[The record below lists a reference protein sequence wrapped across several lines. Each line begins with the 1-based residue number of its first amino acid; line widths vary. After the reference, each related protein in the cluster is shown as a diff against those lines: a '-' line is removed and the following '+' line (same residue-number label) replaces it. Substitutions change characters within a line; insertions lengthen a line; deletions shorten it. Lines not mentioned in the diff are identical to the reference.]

1 MPVASTVTSDGA
13 TISGMVVSTIVT
25 SWVPVEI
32 FPDVSTAVHVTVVSP
47 NENESGLSLV
57 TDSIPTWS

>member
-13 TISGMVVSTIVT
+13 IISGMVVSTIVT
-25 SWVPVEI
+25 IWVPVEI
-32 FPDVSTAVHVTVVSP
+32 LPDVSTAVHVTVVLP

-57 TDSIPTWS
+57 TESTPT

>member
-13 TISGMVVSTIVT
+13 IISGMVVSTIVT
-25 SWVPVEI
+25 IWVLVEI
-32 FPDVSTAVHVTVVSP
+32 FPDVSSAVHVTVVLP

-57 TDSIPTWS
+57 TDSTPT